1 MIRLIKDIIGIG
13 LFMGALLTIVIKVV
27 QNIDSKRVEIKKEII
42 YSQCDKTNT
51 PPWDNTY
58 SWSGI
63 LGRRL

>member
-13 LFMGALLTIVIKVV
+13 LFMGALLTIGIKVV
-27 QNIDSKRVEIKKEII
+27 QNIDNKRVEIKKET
-42 YSQCDKTNT
+42 YSTQCDNSNVAT
-51 PPWDNTY
+51 WDNTY